1 MQSQIEYELDVLKS
15 GNYDQALQF
24 IEHLVNILVRMKNA
38 LTNNDYVSNRVPQQ
52 EDDNFWGYTFNFI
65 AKVVDFEL
73 DAMYAVTY
81 RNNQLTLL
89 FNPKEIEDDYT
100 VETMLEGLRH
110 EGYHL
115 LFNHL
120 NVHKNLDNYMSN
132 LAADCEINQH
142 LKKPHKH
149 WISREYIAELCDMPE
164 HTVKEKAGS
173 LYYYELLNQKMPPN
187 KRKQPK
193 KGNQES
199 DRENGKQKQSP
210 GMCSAKHWH
219 EAEVGKNGNY
229 IPVDVT
235 IKTVFENA
243 ATQAK
248 GRGSLSAHIE
258 GAIENLNKPP
268 QVKWQNEV
276 KKKMGRHITG
286 QRPSPNR
293 LYRRDPMALHR
304 QGMLSDQVMP
314 IVFAHDVSGSVSKAE
329 TEVFMNELYQI
340 IKRLHLP
347 ITHIQF
353 DSDIVKVNEIDG
365 VNPKKVDF
373 TRYGCGGTTVQSVFD
388 YLKENKFP
396 RETQIFI
403 FTDGGVESSIKTHG
417 YKNYTWLLTDDNE
430 LFVQNNRNK
439 IIRIKSTEKG
449 E

>member
-15 GNYDQALQF
+15 GNYNQALQF

-38 LTNNDYVSNRVPQQ
+38 LTDNDKVSNRVPQQ

-142 LKKPHKH
+142 LEKPHKH
-149 WISREYIAELCDMPE
+149 WISREYIAQLCDMPE

-210 GMCSAKHWH
+210 GMCSAKYWH

-258 GAIENLNKPP
+258 DAIKNLNKPP

-276 KKKMGRHITG
+276 QKKMGRHITG

-314 IVFAHDVSGSVSKAE
+314 IIFAHDVSGSVSKKE

-340 IKRLHLP
+340 IKRLHMP
-347 ITHIQF
+347 VTHIQF
-353 DSDIVKVNEIDG
+353 DSDIVNVNEIEG

-439 IIRIKSTEKG
+439 IIRIKSKEKG

>member
-1 MQSQIEYELDVLKS
+1 MQSQIEYELDILKNK
-15 GNYDQALQF
+15 NYNQAQQF
-24 IEHLVNILVRMKNA
+24 IEHLVNVLTRTSTAASSNA
-38 LTNNDYVSNRVPQQ
+38 NEINTIEQQ
-52 EDDNFWGYTFNFI
+52 KDDIFWGYTFNFI
-65 AKVVDFEL
+65 SKVVDFEL

-89 FNPKEIEDDYT
+89 FNPTKIEKDYT

-120 NVHKNLDNYMSN
+120 NVHKNLDNHLSN

-142 LKKPHKH
+142 LEKPHEH
-149 WISREYIAELCDMPE
+149 WISREYIAKLCELDE
-164 HTVKEKAGS
+164 SQVNIKAGS
-173 LYYYELLNQKMPPN
+173 LYYYELLNQKMPPEIRN
-187 KRKQPK
+187 QPK
-193 KGNQES
+193 DNDQES
-199 DRENGKQKQSP
+199 D
-210 GMCSAKHWH
+210 GMCSAKPWH
-219 EAEVGKNGNY
+219 EAEIGKNGNY

-235 IKTVFENA
+235 IKSVFDNA
-243 ATQAK
+243 ASQAK
-248 GRGSLSAHIE
+248 ARGELSNHME
-258 GAIENLNKPP
+258 NAIENLNKPP

-276 KKKMGRHITG
+276 QKKMGRHITS

-314 IVFAHDVSGSVSKAE
+314 IVFAHDVSGSVSKNE

-353 DSDIVKVNEIDG
+353 DSNIINVNEIDG
-365 VNPKKVDF
+365 SNPKKIDF
-373 TRYGCGGTTVQSVFD
+373 TRYGCGGTTFQSIFD
-388 YLKENKFP
+388 YLKENKYP

-403 FTDGGVESSIKTHG
+403 FTDGGGEHSINTRG
-417 YKNYTWLLTDDNE
+417 FNNYTWLLTDENYLSVE
-430 LFVQNNRNK
+430 NNRNK
-439 IIRIKSTEKG
+439 TIHIKSK
-449 E
+449 

>member
-15 GNYDQALQF
+15 GNYDHALQF
-24 IEHLVNILVRMKNA
+24 IEHLVNILIRMANA
-38 LTNNDYVSNRVPQQ
+38 LTDNEKVSNRVPQQ

-89 FNPKEIEDDYT
+89 FNPEKIEDDYT

-120 NVHKNLDNYMSN
+120 NVHKNLDNHLSN

-142 LKKPHKH
+142 LEKPHKH
-149 WISREYIAELCDMPE
+149 WISREYIAQLCNMPE
-164 HTVKEKAGS
+164 SSVASKAGS
-173 LYYYELLNQKMPPN
+173 LYYYELLNQHMPPN
-187 KRKQPK
+187 KR
-193 KGNQES
+193 NQHKDNRQKS
-199 DRENGKQKQSP
+199 DCEQQQSP

-219 EAEVGKNGNY
+219 EAEVGQNGNY
-229 IPVDVT
+229 IPIDVT

-243 ATQAK
+243 ASQAK
-248 GRGSLSAHIE
+248 GRGSLSAHIQS
-258 GAIENLNKPP
+258 AIENLNKPP

-314 IVFAHDVSGSVSKAE
+314 IVFGHDVSGSVSKE
-329 TEVFMNELYQI
+329 ESEVFMNELYQI
-340 IKRLHLP
+340 IKRLHMP
-347 ITHIQF
+347 VTHIQF
-353 DSDIVKVNEIDG
+353 DADIVNVNEIDG
-365 VNPKKVDF
+365 SNPKKVDF
-373 TRYGCGGTTVQSVFD
+373 TRYGCGGTTFQSVFD

-403 FTDGGVESSIKTHG
+403 FTDGGGESSINTHG
-417 YKNYTWLLTDDNE
+417 YKNYTWLLTDENY
-430 LFVQNNRNK
+430 LSVSNNRNK
-439 IIRIKSTEKG
+439 IIRIKSN
-449 E
+449 